1 MSCSLK
7 LVAAA
12 LTCAA
17 CAGSADPMAAAQ
29 ARDRL
34 RAAMQAQVATREQ
47 RDEQSRLLLAEV
59 EPAQLERLT
68 LSELQAAL
76 GHGSSCRASDLC
88 AKYGFAPDDWYYPIG
103 QVQGEAIEQLPTLI
117 VGFDPHGR
125 VHRVFTLKTH

>member
-1 MSCSLK
+1 VSGALK
-7 LVAAA
+7 LLAAA

-17 CAGSADPMAAAQ
+17 CASTADPLAAAR

-34 RAAMQAQVATREQ
+34 RAAMQAPVATREQ
-47 RDEQSRLLLAEV
+47 RDAQSRLLLSEV

-88 AKYGFAPDDWYYPIG
+88 AKYGFAPDDWYYAIG
-103 QVQGEAIEQLPTLI
+103 QVQDEAIKQLPTLI

>member
-1 MSCSLK
+1 MSGALK
-7 LVAAA
+7 LVAA

-17 CAGSADPMAAAQ
+17 CASTADPRVAAS

-34 RAAMQAQVATREQ
+34 RAAMQAQVSTREQ

-76 GHGSSCRASDLC
+76 GHGNSCRASDLC

-103 QVQGEAIEQLPTLI
+103 QVEGEAVKQLPTLI